1 MFCRPPSVSPV
12 LAVST
17 SAPAIKSFDVASGA
31 SLGDVA
37 ARHPGTVTDL
47 GFAEAAFG
55 GAGPGKEVL
64 LSSSSESAVYVWD
77 ARARSQAGVF
87 PAHGGAGE
95 LWSCSGGGGSTGHL
109 LAAGANSQVR
119 RAPTPPR
126 PPHKSA
132 LHLAGAFPAPRMGDQ
147 ASCGAAEGG
156 TQSTC
161 WRQGATHR
169 APAGGGRQLP
179 GEALTGGGGIW
190 QTVGTILQRGRG
202 VYRAPAGGGGG
213 IWQILL
219 WDMRSTRLLGR
230 LEDAHTDDVTQV
242 RFHPLHRTALL
253 SAALDGLICRFDL
266 SPHHEASLSA
276 SAVTTPAATAAAER
290 YADSDPL
297 HTPLSCCFPPVAVL
311 PSSPSLPPQP
321 SFSCPKQVISP
332 GTSISRIGFFGPS
345 ASALWCLTSVET
357 LRISEFSHSASPC
370 PTFLSPTPPLN
381 FPPSLVLLISFP
393 PLLALLP
400 LLVLLPSSLPLLPPL
415 SPPLSHSLPPPA
427 SGISE
432 QAIPMLPFMIFMT
445 CLSPS
450 PLLISSPSLLS
461 PPLSPPA
468 SLWDLWAGDP
478 IASLDN
484 IRSTLS
490 EKWPLQVPVSVLFPL
505 VRLNLSSGGLSDSL
519 CLFPSPPH
527 PPPTPSLPVPT
538 CVTCVM
544 PPPSLS
550 PSPPPSVSPSEGSDY
565 APSPTPL
572 THSPHPLPSASLPLH
587 LSLLVSTLP
596 PALAFSHPLALA
608 LSPPLPIQ
616 VDYLISCDYSPSPT
630 PRLRLFAGSHLG
642 HAAAFPISLPHTVS
656 NPSQPS
662 GPVTAAAAAARN
674 DDDDAMMSE
683 DPLGSRVSVP
693 PGSCQVSGPDMLLSG
708 AHSGVVRDVGRVALP
723 PSHAGT
729 AVAYWTGGEDGC
741 LCQWEGI
748 EGQEEGVEGE
758 GVKGRAHSGVVRD
771 VGRVA
776 LPAPH
781 AGTAVAY
788 WTGGEDGCLQYTSLH
803 YTDMLLSGAHSG
815 VVRDVGRVALP
826 ASHAAVSGGM
836 AVAFWTGGEDGCL
849 CQWEGIEG
857 QEEGLED
864 GGAKGSKRKGRA
876 RGRIDSSRTSLLH
889 TCF

>member
-1 MFCRPPSVSPV
+1 MSVFSETLILPNARSSVSPV

-242 RFHPLHRTALL
+242 GCDVTQVRFHPLHRTALL

-297 HTPLSCCFPPVAVL
+297 H
-311 PSSPSLPPQP
+311 
-321 SFSCPKQVISP
+321 P

-357 LRISEFSHSASPC
+357 L
-370 PTFLSPTPPLN
+370 
-381 FPPSLVLLISFP
+381 
-393 PLLALLP
+393 
-400 LLVLLPSSLPLLPPL
+400 
-415 SPPLSHSLPPPA
+415 
-427 SGISE
+427 
-432 QAIPMLPFMIFMT
+432 
-445 CLSPS
+445 
-450 PLLISSPSLLS
+450 
-461 PPLSPPA
+461 

-478 IASLDN
+478 IASFDN

-490 EKWPLQVPVSVLFPL
+490 EKWPLQVP
-505 VRLNLSSGGLSDSL
+505 
-519 CLFPSPPH
+519 
-527 PPPTPSLPVPT
+527 
-538 CVTCVM
+538 
-544 PPPSLS
+544 
-550 PSPPPSVSPSEGSDY
+550 
-565 APSPTPL
+565 
-572 THSPHPLPSASLPLH
+572 
-587 LSLLVSTLP
+587 
-596 PALAFSHPLALA
+596 
-608 LSPPLPIQ
+608 

-662 GPVTAAAAAARN
+662 GPATAAAAAARN

-758 GVKGRAHSGVVRD
+758 GVKGRVVRD

-836 AVAFWTGGEDGCL
+836 AVAFWTGGKDGVL
-849 CQWEGIEG
+849 A
-857 QEEGLED
+857 L
-864 GGAKGSKRKGRA
+864 AS
-876 RGRIDSSRTSLLH
+876 
-889 TCF
+889 